1 MKTNPD
7 SGSDTHKFSES
18 LSRREIEILRYIARG
33 SSDREIA
40 QALFLSLNTIK
51 WHNRQIYSKLGAAN
65 RRQAVKLALREG
77 LLKEQQQLSDH
88 PSAVIHKNKL
98 PTQVTSLVGREKE
111 VEEVVR
117 LLSSTRLLT
126 LTGPGGV
133 GKTRLALQAAETIA
147 EAGIFVDGIYFVEL
161 APLGDPSLVSNVVID
176 ILEIKN
182 VVEEDSIKS
191 IIRFLQDK
199 HVLLILDNYEHLLE
213 AASLP
218 SDLLKATTHL
228 KVMTTSR
235 ESLQVSGERVYDVP
249 PLELNSATELFKQ
262 RAQAVE
268 GNFEIDNANRESVK
282 QILARL
288 DGLPLAIELAAA
300 RIILLSPQALLL
312 QLKKRLDV
320 LKGTLRDVPE
330 RQQTLRA
337 TLDWSYEMLDQ
348 GEKTLFNRM
357 GVFAGGCSLEAAD
370 VVCSD
375 GLSIDLFDGLE
386 ALLNKSLLSKKDDRE
401 GEPHFTMLE
410 TLREYALE
418 KLEGSGEAGGIRAEH
433 AEYFARLAERAEPVL
448 KLNGGSILV
457 WSKRIEQAF
466 DNLRAAFHW
475 SMSNDFLPGLRI
487 FSALDGLWWYTHY
500 VQVGNRWMEQ
510 ASKKMSQAP
519 KPIQARI
526 LTAFGMV
533 ALSKGDW
540 ELARVKTLEALS
552 ILRQVHDKSR
562 LAFVLGRLGTI
573 DVNSGR
579 FESAEVYLTE
589 SLQLYRQ
596 LNDNAGIAFILNAFG
611 ELTRIQ
617 QQYMEAKAY
626 YEESI
631 SMRNKQE
638 GEKGSTALY
647 NLANVERHLGN
658 DETAYKLYVQALE
671 FSVRVNYTF
680 LACAALMGMA
690 GVTAVRGN
698 PQLAARLLGATEA
711 ILEMNGHSI
720 QPTDQGDYDRSI
732 NDARTRLDEET
743 FKTIWTEGRALS
755 LEEAVELALNMGGRI
770 NE

>member
-1 MKTNPD
+1 M
-7 SGSDTHKFSES
+7 HKFPDA

-33 SSDREIA
+33 SSDRETA

-51 WHNRQIYSKLGAAN
+51 WHNRQIYSKLGVAS
-65 RRQAVKLALREG
+65 RKQAVELALQEG
-77 LLKEQQQLSDH
+77 LLKERQQLLDQ
-88 PSAVIHKNKL
+88 PSKVIHKNKL
-98 PTQVTSLVGREKE
+98 PAQVTSLVGREKE
-111 VEEVVR
+111 VLEVTQII
-117 LLSSTRLLT
+117 SSTRFLT

-133 GKTRLALQAAETIA
+133 GKTRLALQAAQSIA
-147 EAGIFVDGIYFVEL
+147 KTDNFTDGVYFVEL
-161 APLGDPSLVSNVVID
+161 APLSDPSLVASTVID
-176 ILEIKN
+176 TLEIKN
-182 VVEEDSIKS
+182 AHDGEPIESV
-191 IIRFLQDK
+191 IRFLQDK
-199 HVLLILDNYEHLLE
+199 QILLILDNYEHLLE

-218 SDLLKATTHL
+218 AELLKATTHL
-228 KVMTTSR
+228 KVMVTSR
-235 ESLQVSGERVYDVP
+235 ESLRVSGEQVYDVP
-249 PLELNSATELFKQ
+249 PLELSSATELFRR

-268 GNFEIDNANRESVK
+268 REFEIGNANRESVK

-320 LKGTLRDVPE
+320 LKGTSRDVHK

-337 TLDWSYEMLDQ
+337 TLDWSYELLDQ

-370 VVCSD
+370 AVCSN

-386 ALLNKSLLSKKDDRE
+386 ALLNKSLISKKDDRE

-418 KLEGSGEAGGIRAEH
+418 KLEESGEAGQIRAQH
-433 AEYFARLAERAEPVL
+433 AEYFAAFSEQAEPAL
-448 KLNGGSILV
+448 KTNSGSILI
-457 WSKRIEQAF
+457 WSIRIEQAF

-475 SMSNDFLPGLRI
+475 SMSNDILPGLRI

-500 VQVGNRWMEQ
+500 VREGNRWMEQ
-510 ASKKMSQAP
+510 ASAKMSQAP
-519 KPIQARI
+519 KPIQARM

-540 ELARVKTLEALS
+540 ELARVKTLEAIT
-552 ILRQVHDKSR
+552 ILRQEHDKSK
-562 LAFVLGRLGTI
+562 LAFALGRLGYI
-573 DVNSGR
+573 DLNSGR
-579 FESAEVYLTE
+579 FESAEVYLTD

-596 LNDNAGIAFILNAFG
+596 LNDNAGMAFILNGFG
-611 ELTRIQ
+611 ELMRIQ
-617 QQYMEAKAY
+617 KRYIEAKTY

-631 SMRNKQE
+631 SIRNKQE

-647 NLANVERHLGN
+647 NLGNVERRLGN
-658 DETAYKLYVQALE
+658 DELAYKLYVQALE
-671 FSVRVNYTF
+671 FTVRVNYTH

-690 GVTAVRGN
+690 GIMAVRGN
-698 PQLAARLLGATEA
+698 PRLATRLMGSIEAT
-711 ILEMNGHSI
+711 LEINGHHI
-720 QPTDQGDYDRSI
+720 QPTDQEDYDRSI

-743 FKTIWTEGRALS
+743 FKTIWAEGRTMS
-755 LEEAVELALNMGGRI
+755 LDETVKLALQTVA
-770 NE
+770 

>member
-1 MKTNPD
+1 MEPNPG
-7 SGSDTHKFSES
+7 SGTDTQYFSES
-18 LSRREIEILRYIARG
+18 LSRREIEILSYIARG
-33 SSDREIA
+33 ASDREIA

-51 WHNRQIYSKLGAAN
+51 WHNRQIYSKLGVAN
-65 RRQAVKLALREG
+65 RRQAVKLALQEG
-77 LLKEQQQLSDH
+77 LLKPQQH
-88 PSAVIHKNKL
+88 YPSVNIHKNKL
-98 PTQVTSLVGREKE
+98 PAQLTSLVGREEALVE
-111 VEEVVR
+111 VTQ

-133 GKTRLALQAAETIA
+133 GKTRLALQTAQNLAET
-147 EAGIFVDGIYFVEL
+147 GDFVDGIFFVEL
-161 APLGDPSLVSNVVID
+161 APLRDPSLVPNAVID
-176 ILEIKN
+176 ILEIIN
-182 VVEEDSIKS
+182 VDEEDLIKS

-199 HVLLILDNYEHLLE
+199 HVLLIMDNYEHLLE

-218 SDLLKATTHL
+218 AELLKAAAFL
-228 KVMTTSR
+228 KVMVTSR
-235 ESLQVSGERVYDVP
+235 ESLQVSGERVYDVL
-249 PLELNSATELFKQ
+249 PLELSSATELFRQ

-268 GNFEIDNANRESVK
+268 DDFEIDNANRKSVR

-312 QLKKRLDV
+312 QLKRRLDV

-337 TLDWSYEMLDQ
+337 TLDWSYGMLDQ
-348 GEKTLFNRM
+348 GEKTLFNRL

-370 VVCSD
+370 AVCSD
-375 GLSIDLFDGLE
+375 GLSIGLFDGLE

-418 KLEGSGEAGGIRAEH
+418 KLEASGEAGQIRAQL
-433 AEYFARLAERAEPVL
+433 AEYYAAFAEQAEPAL
-448 KLNGGSILV
+448 KLNSGSILI
-457 WSKRIEQAF
+457 WSNRIEQAF
-466 DNLRAAFHW
+466 DNLRAAFQW
-475 SMSNDFLPGLRI
+475 SMSNDVLPGLRI

-500 VQVGNRWMEQ
+500 VQEGNRWMEQ
-510 ASKKMSQAP
+510 VSEKMSQAP
-519 KPIQARI
+519 KPVQARI
-526 LTAFGMV
+526 LTAFGIV

-540 ELARVKTLEALS
+540 ELARVKTLQALS
-552 ILRQVHDKSR
+552 ILRQVNDRSK

-589 SLQLYRQ
+589 SLRLYRQ
-596 LNDNAGIAFILNAFG
+596 LDEDAGVAFILNAFG
-611 ELTRIQ
+611 ELMRIQ
-617 QQYMEAKAY
+617 KRYMEAKAY

-631 SMRNKQE
+631 SLRNEQK
-638 GEKGSTALY
+638 GEQGSTALY
-647 NLANVERHLGN
+647 NLANVERYLGN
-658 DETAYKLYVQALE
+658 DASAYTLYVQALE

-680 LACAALMGMA
+680 LACAALMGLA
-690 GVTAVRGN
+690 GVLAVRGD

-711 ILEMNGHSI
+711 ILEANGHSI

-732 NDARTRLDEET
+732 NDTRAQLDQGTFET
-743 FKTIWTEGRALS
+743 AWAEGRALS
-755 LEEAVELALNMGGRI
+755 LEQAVELALKVGGG
-770 NE
+770 